1 MPDDAPVIRMAPVA
15 VFADVFMA
23 ELLSFPTYV
32 WLIAETAVMRFSTSA
47 SMAAASG
54 IRGVCQVNKSPSTMA
69 WGNNLA
75 VV

>member
-1 MPDDAPVIRMAPVA
+1 MAPVA

-32 WLIAETAVMRFSTSA
+32 WLMAETTVMRFSTST

-54 IRGVCQVNKSPSTMA
+54 IRGACQVNTSPSTMA
-69 WGNNLA
+69 WGSYLA
-75 VV
+75 LVQ